1 MNQMGNNIRIARM
14 SKGLTLQQL
23 EMLTGIK
30 YQLLYRYENSIQVPN
45 NKNRSKIEKALN
57 VSLLEPSRE
66 DHEIKQLYDSFFML
80 LFMGERDFH
89 EIENNIR
96 ENNEQYKKS
105 RLYYLVLLILYVI
118 YVLEQNDKSIHDM
131 ENKLEKMTEHD
142 SQANCLYWQYKG
154 VKFYHR
160 KKYHEAEICFDKA
173 AVLYQEE
180 RYTALNLYHQFFVF
194 KKRNQ
199 LIEAKKAI
207 EKAKSIFSDSNALKR
222 IYSCNMCIA
231 DIQSHCLQYTQ
242 AIEQY
247 RACIYLAKLM
257 HYTENYIAV
266 LYRNIAWNY
275 IKANRFEEALS
286 ELKKAE
292 EIEKTNSLM
301 ILYYIYSYYRLGQIA
316 DAKEWI
322 SVGRKILTTTEYR
335 NILALLSGLVR
346 SYGQIPEAKLIQKA
360 AEIYQ
365 YYKELG
371 DHEMILFYLDIVIEL
386 YEQKEDWQNAYLYL
400 KERVSCTASYQI

>member
-1 MNQMGNNIRIARM
+1 MQEGTEKNCTLHTNMNQMGNNIRIARM

-57 VSLLEPSRE
+57 ISLLEPSRE

-105 RLYYLVLLILYVI
+105 RLYYLVLLILYVV
-118 YVLEQNDKSIHDM
+118 YVLEQKDKSIHDM

-142 SQANCLYWQYKG
+142 PQANCLYWQYKG
-154 VKFYHR
+154 VKLYHR
-160 KKYHEAEICFDKA
+160 KKYHEAEICFEKA
-173 AVLYQEE
+173 VALYQEE
-180 RYTALNLYHQFFVF
+180 CYTALNLYHQFFVF

-231 DIQSHCLQYTQ
+231 DIQSHCLQYGQ

-247 RACIYLAKLM
+247 LACIYLAKLM
-257 HYTENYIAV
+257 HY
-266 LYRNIAWNY
+266 
-275 IKANRFEEALS
+275 
-286 ELKKAE
+286 
-292 EIEKTNSLM
+292 
-301 ILYYIYSYYRLGQIA
+301 
-316 DAKEWI
+316 KE
-322 SVGRKILTTTEYR
+322 V
-335 NILALLSGLVR
+335 
-346 SYGQIPEAKLIQKA
+346 
-360 AEIYQ
+360 
-365 YYKELG
+365 
-371 DHEMILFYLDIVIEL
+371 
-386 YEQKEDWQNAYLYL
+386 
-400 KERVSCTASYQI
+400 

>member
-1 MNQMGNNIRIARM
+1 MQEGTEKNCTLHTNMNQMGNNIRIARM

-57 VSLLEPSRE
+57 ISLLEPSRE
-66 DHEIKQLYDSFFML
+66 DHEIKHLYDSFFML

-105 RLYYLVLLILYVI
+105 RLYYLVLLILYVV
-118 YVLEQNDKSIHDM
+118 YVLEQKDKSIHDM

-142 SQANCLYWQYKG
+142 PQANCLYWQYKG
-154 VKFYHR
+154 VKLYHR
-160 KKYHEAEICFDKA
+160 KKYHVAEMCFEKA
-173 AVLYQEE
+173 AALYQEE

-207 EKAKSIFSDSNALKR
+207 EKAKSIFIDSNALKR

-231 DIQSHCLQYTQ
+231 DIQSHCLQYGQ

-257 HYTENYIAV
+257 HY
-266 LYRNIAWNY
+266 
-275 IKANRFEEALS
+275 
-286 ELKKAE
+286 
-292 EIEKTNSLM
+292 
-301 ILYYIYSYYRLGQIA
+301 
-316 DAKEWI
+316 KE
-322 SVGRKILTTTEYR
+322 V
-335 NILALLSGLVR
+335 
-346 SYGQIPEAKLIQKA
+346 
-360 AEIYQ
+360 
-365 YYKELG
+365 
-371 DHEMILFYLDIVIEL
+371 
-386 YEQKEDWQNAYLYL
+386 
-400 KERVSCTASYQI
+400 